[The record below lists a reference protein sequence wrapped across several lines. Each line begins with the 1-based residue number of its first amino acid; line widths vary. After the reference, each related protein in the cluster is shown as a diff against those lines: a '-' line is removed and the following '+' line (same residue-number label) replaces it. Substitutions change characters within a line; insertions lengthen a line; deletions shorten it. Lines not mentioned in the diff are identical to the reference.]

1 MIRGRSKD
9 AWSSPDLGAYF
20 WVHSVLSTPV
30 SQSDETLLA
39 AWAKGDK
46 KAGDQLFE
54 RVFPILLR
62 FFRNKVSLAE
72 AEDLVQRSLE
82 TLVQKHERFR
92 GVSSFTTFVIGIAR
106 IELLRHLRAR
116 HKLQKR
122 EGAELE
128 VSIADLD
135 PSPSAVA
142 AKASEEK
149 LLLAALRAIPVELQL
164 VLELHYWEEMTMAE
178 IAEVIEVPVGTAK
191 SRMRR
196 AKEKLEA
203 VMGAISADPSL
214 RQSTVS
220 GLDDWAK
227 GLRRT

>member
-1 MIRGRSKD
+1 M
-9 AWSSPDLGAYF
+9 
-20 WVHSVLSTPV
+20 
-30 SQSDETLLA
+30 
-39 AWAKGDK
+39 
-46 KAGDQLFE
+46 
-54 RVFPILLR
+54 
-62 FFRNKVSLAE
+62 
-72 AEDLVQRSLE
+72 
-82 TLVQKHERFR
+82 
-92 GVSSFTTFVIGIAR
+92 
-106 IELLRHLRAR
+106 
-116 HKLQKR
+116 
-122 EGAELE
+122 
-128 VSIADLD
+128 
-135 PSPSAVA
+135 A

-203 VMGAISADPSL
+203 AMGAISADPSL